1 MNAPLRI
8 MQSPQVAP
16 DESKNTLTS
25 STQERLDALKK
36 EIEATQDAERKKELI
51 RLVARLERFDAI
63 QSGTAVSDEK
73 IRREVTEILTGKN
86 TDTYLA
92 SDLLSLRKRGI
103 DITALTLVDKAKNIA
118 TGAADLTAGKVLTVN
133 FGDNPHLARR
143 IGAGDI
149 LPLTVRKV
157 NINGV
162 EAMRGNT
169 PRPGYYDRNGKY
181 QPIYDGD
188 TITILEMGNASPED
202 ETAMEARWKNERVM
216 DTALN
221 NDYKR
226 LTSLPDDNNM
236 EELAQSF
243 TSATPKAAA
252 ITFPSNFTFS
262 AVPEIDLRKLKHL
275 YPNEASIKNNN
286 PAGITWNSGFDNPKP
301 GNTAYMLK
309 QAGISFF
316 KGTAR
321 PAREG
326 WHYVWFHNARDGVNA
341 QKLIM
346 LGTYGDHTVDAL
358 LQKWV
363 WTSQWPQYAKQV
375 AGMANITDL
384 KIKVSE
390 LSDAQLWA
398 LQGAKMKLE
407 SPWFYKEV
415 MTRIA

>member
-25 STQERLDALKK
+25 STQERLEALKK

-51 RLVARLERFDAI
+51 RLVTRLERFDAI
-63 QSGTAVSDEK
+63 QSGTAISDEK

-149 LPLTVRKV
+149 LPPTIRKV
-157 NINGV
+157 EINGI
-162 EAMRGNT
+162 EAVRGNH
-169 PRPGYYDRNGKY
+169 PRPGYYDSNGKY
-181 QPIYDGD
+181 QPIYDGY

-326 WHYVWFHNARDGVNA
+326 
-341 QKLIM
+341 
-346 LGTYGDHTVDAL
+346 
-358 LQKWV
+358 
-363 WTSQWPQYAKQV
+363 
-375 AGMANITDL
+375 
-384 KIKVSE
+384 
-390 LSDAQLWA
+390 
-398 LQGAKMKLE
+398 
-407 SPWFYKEV
+407 
-415 MTRIA
+415 

>member
-25 STQERLDALKK
+25 STQERLEALKK

-149 LPLTVRKV
+149 LPPTIRKV
-157 NINGV
+157 EINGV

-188 TITILEMGNASPED
+188 TITILEMGNASSED
-202 ETAMEARWKNERVM
+202 EAAMEAQWR
-216 DTALN
+216 
-221 NDYKR
+221 
-226 LTSLPDDNNM
+226 S
-236 EELAQSF
+236 
-243 TSATPKAAA
+243 
-252 ITFPSNFTFS
+252 
-262 AVPEIDLRKLKHL
+262 
-275 YPNEASIKNNN
+275 
-286 PAGITWNSGFDNPKP
+286 
-301 GNTAYMLK
+301 
-309 QAGISFF
+309 
-316 KGTAR
+316 
-321 PAREG
+321 AREDDTEIFSG
-326 WHYVWFHNARDGVNA
+326 
-341 QKLIM
+341 
-346 LGTYGDHTVDAL
+346 
-358 LQKWV
+358 
-363 WTSQWPQYAKQV
+363 
-375 AGMANITDL
+375 
-384 KIKVSE
+384 
-390 LSDAQLWA
+390 
-398 LQGAKMKLE
+398 
-407 SPWFYKEV
+407 
-415 MTRIA
+415 